1 MNNKFR
7 LPTKEEF
14 ERLAKCWSRFDD
26 DKNGRCFFDE
36 ETKEKLFLPCID
48 DSKFKL
54 GYYWSSTRFDHKI
67 SYCFFFLN
75 MKLDTNLC
83 HSIKTSLNVRLVS
96 DAPFG
101 GSIHVAGLYWKP
113 ENEEWYYSYD
123 EAMVKFENK

>member
-1 MNNKFR
+1 MSIRFR
-7 LPTKEEF
+7 LPTKAEF
-14 ERLAKCWSRFDD
+14 ERLSKCWSRFDEE
-26 DKNGRCFFDE
+26 KKGKWFFEE

-54 GYYWSSTRFDHKI
+54 GYYWSSTRFDNKS
-67 SYCFFFLN
+67 SYHFFFSDAKSDAN
-75 MKLDTNLC
+75 TCGNN
-83 HSIKTSLNVRLVS
+83 KTTLNVRLVS

-123 EAMVKFENK
+123 EAMSKFENK